1 MGFIL
6 LLGMFIEVGGSDTA
20 CHTLTVVN
28 QTEPVDM
35 SEFNVTNI
43 EVKDN
48 ITTYTLNC
56 TTPDKTL
63 IKQVFAKFKD
73 KSDLTFM
80 SWNFYSYLDNPTM
93 RMRQNH
99 SL

>member
-1 MGFIL
+1 ML
-6 LLGMFIEVGGSDTA
+6 IEVGGSDTT
-20 CHTLTVVN
+20 CHTLYVVN
-28 QTEPVDM
+28 QTGPVDM
-35 SEFNVTNI
+35 EEFNVTNI
-43 EVKDN
+43 EVRDDMT
-48 ITTYTLNC
+48 IYTLNS

-63 IKQVFAKFKD
+63 IKKVFSKFKE

-99 SL
+99 SI